1 MKRKAKLKAVLINPE
16 TETVQDVEIEHSLE
30 ALQKAVDGYIETVSF
45 PQGHVMIVNEE
56 GTFRPNFK
64 TFEILGAIIHGPALT
79 VGMGSSDFI
88 NTKIKAVTVEKLI
101 AWNY

>member
-1 MKRKAKLKAVLINPE
+1 MKRKAKLKAVLIDPE

-45 PQGHVMIVNEE
+45 IQGHVMIVNEE
-56 GTFRPNFK
+56 GMFRPDFK
-64 TFEILGAIIHGPALT
+64 SFETLTGHIRGPALI
-79 VGMGSSDFI
+79 VGMGNSDFI
-88 NTKIKAVTVEKLI
+88 NTKIKAITVKKLI